1 MAEQRRGTVTV
12 KDGTRLSYIEAG
24 SGRPL
29 VMIPGWSQSAA
40 EFKHQIDDFAQDRRV
55 IALDMRGHGESSKP
69 DHGYRISRLA
79 CDLHEALAA
88 LDLAEVDVLGHSM
101 GCSVI
106 WSHLTLFGV
115 ERLGRLL
122 LIDQAPAVTGRPHWS
137 EEERLDCGCLMPS
150 ATELYGFC
158 DAVRAAGD
166 EEAEADLLAGMFTGA
181 MPRDELL
188 WIARENLKFPRTHAA
203 DLLFHHCL
211 LDWRDAIRRID
222 RPTLVV
228 GGAKSIFPPRSQE
241 WIAEQ
246 ISGAELRIFAE
257 DEGGSHFMF
266 YENPQAF
273 NALVRDFLG

>member
-1 MAEQRRGTVTV
+1 MNAASHGTVTV
-12 KDGTRLSYIEAG
+12 SDGTSLHYIEAG

-40 EFKHQIDDFAQDRRV
+40 EFKHQIDDLARDRRV
-55 IALDMRGHGESSKP
+55 IALDMRGHGESDTP
-69 DHGYRISRLA
+69 DHGYRIARLSR
-79 CDLHEALAA
+79 DLHDVLAA

-106 WSHLTLFGV
+106 WSHLDLFGG
-115 ERLGRLL
+115 ERLARLL
-122 LIDQAPAVTGRPHWS
+122 LIDQAPAVTGRPNWS

-158 DAVRAAGD
+158 DAVRAAD
-166 EEAEADLLAGMFTGA
+166 DAEAEADLLAGMFTGA

-188 WIARENLKFPRTHAA
+188 WIAAENLKFPRTHAA
-203 DLLFHHCL
+203 DLLFDHCM
-211 LDWRDAIRRID
+211 LDWRDVIRRID

-228 GGAKSIFPPRSQE
+228 GAAKSIFPARSQE

-246 ISGAELRIFAE
+246 IPGAELRIFAE

-266 YENPQAF
+266 YENPEAF